1 MVENTDLPRP
11 MSTESPIPAEDG
23 LVMIPPGESFSEEE
37 GEREWL
43 PHHSETREPL
53 DGPRDQAEPTP
64 SVVESAEEPE
74 WRRYRETLLTV
85 YRYNENISPPKPQVE
100 EVLESV
106 VSSLYQARHK
116 EERYVALPQSGA
128 LTNSF
133 RQINGA
139 IKGVARS
146 PLSPAG
152 RVKEDAQKWGTH
164 VSLTTPV
171 LRQYRSEY
179 YQITHSESLPMEERV
194 FPSTP
199 WSVSSADS
207 ITRQAVPAE
216 VRVKMTQLR
225 DWEML
230 ARASLGVVNH
240 LDWFLGSVG
249 RIVASVDLSPEKS
262 ADARN
267 LLTAAGTAML
277 HLAQL
282 QARTLGSNA
291 TVRREAILGM
301 SVLERADAAFIRSQG
316 IGTLDLLGGQAES
329 VLRAASEA
337 RRTLEPFRAPNNRPP
352 RSVTPSG
359 TVSNRGSF
367 GPGSRRRR
375 GGGGTSSGA
384 RARPRFQATTST
396 SRRSAV
402 RGRRGYRGAT
412 RGFEPRSQL

>member
-1 MVENTDLPRP
+1 M
-11 MSTESPIPAEDG
+11 
-23 LVMIPPGESFSEEE
+23 
-37 GEREWL
+37 
-43 PHHSETREPL
+43 
-53 DGPRDQAEPTP
+53 
-64 SVVESAEEPE
+64 
-74 WRRYRETLLTV
+74 
-85 YRYNENISPPKPQVE
+85 
-100 EVLESV
+100 
-106 VSSLYQARHK
+106 SSLYQARHK
-116 EERYVALPQSGA
+116 EERYVALPPSA

-133 RQINGA
+133 RQINVA

-152 RVKEDAQKWGTH
+152 RAKEDAQKWGTH
-164 VSLTTPV
+164 ISLTTPV

-179 YQITHSESLPMEERV
+179 YQIAHSESLPMEERV

-207 ITRQAVPAE
+207 ITRQSVPAE
-216 VRVKMTQLR
+216 VRIKMTQLR

-240 LDWFLGSVG
+240 LDWFLG

-282 QARTLGSNA
+282 EARTLGSNA

-301 SVLERADAAFIRSQG
+301 SVLKRADAAFIRSQG
-316 IGTLDLLGGQAES
+316 IGTLGGQAES

-337 RRTLEPFRAPNNRPP
+337 NVEALQ
-352 RSVTPSG
+352 PSE
-359 TVSNRGSF
+359 
-367 GPGSRRRR
+367 
-375 GGGGTSSGA
+375 
-384 RARPRFQATTST
+384 QST
-396 SRRSAV
+396 SAFSHPL
-402 RGRRGYRGAT
+402 GDGI
-412 RGFEPRSQL
+412 